1 MAASLSNP
9 HRKTGAAPCP
19 NIRKLPLPPADPSP
33 RSQQKGHSPPP
44 QKKSGTR
51 DPQNS
56 PLPERL
62 ACPHVTISESL
73 KGFLYFNF
81 ETNFLENEN

>member
-9 HRKTGAAPCP
+9 HRKTRAAPRP
-19 NIRKLPLPPADPSP
+19 HP
-33 RSQQKGHSPPP
+33 R
-44 QKKSGTR
+44 KKSGTR

-56 PLPERL
+56 PPPERL